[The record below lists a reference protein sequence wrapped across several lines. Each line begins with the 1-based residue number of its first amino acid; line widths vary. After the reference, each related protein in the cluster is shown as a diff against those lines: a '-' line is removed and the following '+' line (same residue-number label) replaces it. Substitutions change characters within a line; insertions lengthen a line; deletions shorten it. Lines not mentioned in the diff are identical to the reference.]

1 MKKTS
6 TVFGQP
12 AEETIGSDIIRLA
25 LGIAEVLP
33 RTLHSV
39 LLCFARVETRQT
51 VSEGADGLQLLL
63 RTTKGGADGVAIV
76 DVAGNF
82 LRQIGTDGT
91 EHTHVA
97 RFVNQD
103 SIARLCMENP
113 VEVFLRKPIL

>member
-25 LGIAEVLP
+25 LGIAEVLAP
-33 RTLHSV
+33 YTPFRI
-39 LLCFARVETRQT
+39 A
-51 VSEGADGLQLLL
+51 LL
-63 RTTKGGADGVAIV
+63 RKGRNSSDGIRGSGWLATLAEDDGRWCRRVAIV

-113 VEVFLRKPIL
+113 VEVFLRKPII